1 MDKIIVAGG
10 KKLSG
15 TVQISGAKNA
25 ALPMM
30 AATVLASGQSTLLNV
45 PHLKDV
51 STFSDVLRVL
61 GARVKRE
68 EHGLAIDTSSIE
80 HFEAPYEL
88 VRTMRA
94 SIYVLGPLLARFGQ
108 ARVSL
113 PGGCAW
119 GPRPVNLHLKAME
132 ELGAQVEIQHGYIVA
147 HSEKLSG
154 AVIDFDVSSVGAT
167 ANTMMAACLASGTTV
182 IRNAAREP
190 EIEALGVMLTSMG
203 ASISGVGTGT
213 VEIQGVEGLH
223 AVQERVIPD
232 RIEAGTY
239 MVATAI
245 TGGEVTLKG
254 VRVDHMGA
262 IIAKLEEAGVVIRQ
276 EGEDLVVE
284 RTSFLAP
291 LDITTA
297 PYPGFPT
304 DMQAQIMIL
313 LSLARGTSVITENI
327 FPDRFTHVPEIRRM
341 GANVKLDANVAVITG
356 VKELSGAPVM
366 ASDLRASAALILGG
380 LVAKGE
386 TEVLRVYHIDRGYER
401 IGEKLRRLGAEI
413 HRVRE

>member
-1 MDKIIVAGG
+1 
-10 KKLSG
+10 
-15 TVQISGAKNA
+15 
-25 ALPMM
+25 
-30 AATVLASGQSTLLNV
+30 
-45 PHLKDV
+45 
-51 STFSDVLRVL
+51 
-61 GARVKRE
+61 
-68 EHGLAIDTSSIE
+68 
-80 HFEAPYEL
+80 
-88 VRTMRA
+88 
-94 SIYVLGPLLARFGQ
+94 
-108 ARVSL
+108 
-113 PGGCAW
+113 
-119 GPRPVNLHLKAME
+119 
-132 ELGAQVEIQHGYIVA
+132 
-147 HSEKLSG
+147 
-154 AVIDFDVSSVGAT
+154 
-167 ANTMMAACLASGTTV
+167 
-182 IRNAAREP
+182 
-190 EIEALGVMLTSMG
+190 MLTSMG
-203 ASISGVGTGT
+203 ASVSGVGTGT
-213 VEIQGVEGLH
+213 VEIRGVEGLH
-223 AVQERVIPD
+223 SVQERVIPD

-254 VRVDHMGA
+254 VRADHMA
-262 IIAKLEEAGVVIRQ
+262 AVIAKLEEAGVVIRQ

-284 RTSFLAP
+284 RTSPLAP

-313 LSLARGTSVITENI
+313 LSLAQGTSVIPENI

-386 TEVLRVYHIDRGYER
+386 TEVLRIYHIDRGYER
-401 IGEKLRRLGAEI
+401 IGEKLRKLGAEI

>member
-1 MDKIIVAGG
+1 MDKIVIAGG

-30 AATVLASGQSTLLNV
+30 AATILASGQSTLHNV

-68 EHGLAIDTSSIE
+68 EHGLTIDTSSIE

-190 EIEALGVMLTSMG
+190 EIEALGAMLTSMG

-213 VEIQGVEGLH
+213 VEIRGVEGLH
-223 AVQERVIPD
+223 EVQERVIPD

-262 IIAKLEEAGVVIRQ
+262 VIAKLEEAGVVIRQ
-276 EGEDLVVE
+276 EGENLVVE
-284 RTSFLAP
+284 RTSSLAP
-291 LDITTA
+291 LDIATA

-386 TEVLRVYHIDRGYER
+386 TEVLRIYHIDRGYER